1 MKEFRDVFYSE
12 ALRLVGEGKKV
23 RFQFSDF
30 YSEALH
36 LVGEGKKVRF
46 QFFDHDRWYILDRT
60 TPLTVDQLISIR
72 FQEII
77 EYEPAKLEIVAY
89 PTMGKK
95 TSRHCFHSM
104 TPDVSVYIRGPGFA
118 SCSAVRVVIT
128 EIKNGK

>member
-12 ALRLVGEGKKV
+12 ALRLVSEGKKV
-23 RFQFSDF
+23 QFQFSD
-30 YSEALH
+30 H
-36 LVGEGKKVRF
+36 G
-46 QFFDHDRWYILDRT
+46 RWYRLEKT
-60 TPLTVDQLISIR
+60 TPLTVEQLMSIS
-72 FQEII
+72 FQEIV
-77 EYEPAKLEIVAY
+77 ECEPARLEVVAY

-128 EIKNGK
+128 EIR